1 MVFKEWIYYFCI
13 DSLYDLYDRKI
24 LRNFFYEI
32 LCFNVNIKCIFVVLI
47 LEFKLI
53 WVFFDIVVGY
63 FCVVVSVKFFVVIWG
78 RVGVIFFFRF
88 CFVVVCFRVL
98 WLFVL
103 FILVIMYCNLKSKV
117 KIIEIM

>member
-63 FCVVVSVKFFVVIWG
+63 FCVVVSVKFFVFIWG
-78 RVGVIFFFRF
+78 RIGVIFFFRF

-103 FILVIMYCNLKSKV
+103 FILIIMYCNLKSKV

>member
-1 MVFKEWIYYFCI
+1 MKYCVV
-13 DSLYDLYDRKI
+13 I
-24 LRNFFYEI
+24 LI
-32 LCFNVNIKCIFVVLI
+32 LNVVLI

-78 RVGVIFFFRF
+78 RIGVIFFFRF

-98 WLFVL
+98 
-103 FILVIMYCNLKSKV
+103 
-117 KIIEIM
+117 